1 MKENKFR
8 GTGVALVT
16 PFKQD
21 LTIDY
26 KALDNLINHVIE
38 KGVNYLV
45 ALGTTAETPTMS
57 ESEKKD
63 VLQFILEKNK
73 KRVPV
78 VCGIGGNNTAEVIKN
93 LESYPLEGVDAIL
106 SVSPY
111 YNKPTQ
117 QGIIA
122 HFKEIAAR
130 SPKPIILY
138 NVPGRTGSNMLASTT
153 IHLANECENIIA
165 IKEASGNL
173 IQGMEL
179 VKNRPAGFSILSG
192 DDDLTM
198 AQIAV
203 GFDGVIS
210 VAANCFTQDFCAMV
224 QAALRHDFVMAQQL
238 HYKLLEGINLLFTEG
253 NPAGVKCVLNQLGI
267 CENVF
272 RLPVV
277 PVSENTESAIKQ
289 YLASMA
295 S

>member
-1 MKENKFR
+1 MKENKYR

-26 KALDNLINHVIE
+26 KALDKLVNHVIDQ
-38 KGVNYLV
+38 GVNYLV
-45 ALGTTAETPTMS
+45 ALGTTAETPTLS
-57 ESEKKD
+57 AAEKID

-73 KRVPV
+73 KRLPV
-78 VCGIGGNNTAEVIKN
+78 VCGVGGNNTAEVLKN
-93 LESYPLEGVDAIL
+93 LESYPLEEVDAIL

-117 QGIIA
+117 RGIIA
-122 HFKEIAAR
+122 HFKEISAR

-153 IHLANECENIIA
+153 IQLANECDNIIA

-173 IQGMEL
+173 VQGMEL
-179 VKNRPAGFSILSG
+179 VKNRPAGFTILSG

-198 AQIAV
+198 AQIAL

-210 VAANCFTQDFCAMV
+210 VAANCFTQDFSTMV
-224 QAALRHDFVMAQQL
+224 QAALKHDFALAQKL
-238 HYKLLEGINLLFTEG
+238 HYKLIDGINLLFTEG

-272 RLPVV
+272 RLPVM
-277 PVSENTESAIKQ
+277 PVSDATESAIKQ
-289 YLASMA
+289 FLTSIA
-295 S
+295 